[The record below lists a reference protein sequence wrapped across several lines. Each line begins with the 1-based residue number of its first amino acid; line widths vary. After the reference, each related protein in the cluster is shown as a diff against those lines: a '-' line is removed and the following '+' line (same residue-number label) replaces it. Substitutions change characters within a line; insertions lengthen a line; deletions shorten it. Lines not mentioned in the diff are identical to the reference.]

1 MLTLLICFSNTSCI
15 SDDDNNNWNNTL
27 QETIENDTQS
37 GTWRITKFIDS
48 DIDETSDFSGYNFT
62 FNRTGRLNAS
72 NGPNSFE
79 GTWNI
84 SSEGSDLNDLELNIL
99 MNPFDDLTDDWDF
112 ISQTSTKIELIDISG
127 DAEPD
132 DLLTFERN

>member
-72 NGPNSFE
+72 NGPKSFE